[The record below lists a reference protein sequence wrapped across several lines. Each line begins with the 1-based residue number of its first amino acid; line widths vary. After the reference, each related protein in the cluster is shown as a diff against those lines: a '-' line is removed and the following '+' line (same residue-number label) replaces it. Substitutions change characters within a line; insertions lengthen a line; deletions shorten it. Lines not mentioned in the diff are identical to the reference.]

1 MTRPTLVI
9 VGAGGHARACLDVVE
24 AEGRWAV
31 AGFVERAGAT
41 TREVLGLPVLGTDDD
56 LDALRREHGAALVA
70 LGQLTDPAPRRRL
83 AARLRDGGWTL
94 PTIVS
99 PRAHVSRHAR
109 IGAGTIVMHDAIVN
123 AGARVGA
130 NGILN
135 TRVLVEH
142 DVVVGDD
149 CHLATGVILNGGVRV
164 GDGVFVGSGT
174 IVRPGVVLHDGAV
187 VAMGQRVTRDCAA
200 GAWLPP
206 RAVAVP
212 EGACAR

>member
-1 MTRPTLVI
+1 MSGGTLVI
-9 VGAGGHARACLDVVE
+9 VGAGGHARACLDVLE
-24 AEGRWAV
+24 AEGRWQV
-31 AGFVERAGAT
+31 AGFVGRADEVGT
-41 TREVLGLPVLGTDDD
+41 TVLGLPVLGTDDD
-56 LDALRREHGAALVA
+56 LDALRREHDAALVA
-70 LGQLTDPAPRRRL
+70 IGQLTDPAPRRRL
-83 AARLRDGGWTL
+83 AARLRAGGWAL
-94 PTIVS
+94 PVVVS

-109 IGAGTIVMHDAIVN
+109 VGAGTIVMHDAVVN
-123 AGARVGA
+123 AGARIGTGCIV
-130 NGILN
+130 N
-135 TRVLVEH
+135 TRALVEH

-206 RAVAVP
+206 RAATTT
-212 EGACAR
+212 GAACAR